1 MSSGDKILNRISLDC
16 DERISQIGAE
26 TDEKCAQIMAQAKLD
41 ADKISAEIADRAQS
55 KVKQMQAASKSRC
68 DLETRNA
75 FLKRRREEID
85 KTYSEILNKMKNLPD
100 EDYFELIYTFA
111 KKLNGMSGVV
121 LLNEKDM
128 NRLPK
133 NFLARLEKCGVKAE
147 LSKAPCDIE
156 SGFILKC
163 GDIEEN
169 MDFSAILSEKRDAIE
184 DFTNRQF
191 ECETMSLVGI

>member
-85 KTYSEILNKMKNLPD
+85 KTYSEILNKMENLPD

-111 KKLNGMSGVV
+111 KKLSGMSGVV
-121 LLNEKDM
+121 LLNKKDM

-133 NFLARLEKCGVKAE
+133 NFLARLEECGVKAE

-169 MDFSAILSEKRDAIE
+169 MDFSAILSEKRDIIE
-184 DFTNRQF
+184 DFINQELF
-191 ECETMSLVGI
+191 KA

>member
-16 DERISQIGAE
+16 D
-26 TDEKCAQIMAQAKLD
+26 AQIMAQAKLD

-133 NFLARLEKCGVKAE
+133 DFLEKCGVKAE
-147 LSKAPCDIE
+147 LSKTPCDIE

-184 DFTNRQF
+184 DFINQELF
-191 ECETMSLVGI
+191 KA